1 MNGLV
6 QVLRSLGAARL
17 AVMGVVGVGV
27 IAFFIFMAARFS
39 QPQLA
44 LLYRGLDLD
53 DSAAIVSQLE
63 SLNVPFEL
71 RGNGGEILVPKDQ
84 VLKLRMNMAQEGLPT
99 GGSTGYEI
107 FDRSESIGTTS
118 FVQNVNLLRALEG
131 EIARSI
137 RTIDRVAKARV
148 HLVLP
153 KREVFARENRKPSA
167 SIVLKMRGN
176 AGLDRGQVAAIKHL
190 VAAAVPKLRTNRISI
205 VDARGNLLARR
216 LDAEEEAATMPTSL
230 DEARAAY
237 EKRIKN
243 AIESL
248 LEHTVGQGKVRAAV
262 SAEIDFDRI
271 TTNTETFD
279 PEGQVV
285 RSTQSVEESDSS
297 SESEPESGVSV
308 SENLPEANAG
318 GLAGSN
324 ANSARS
330 RTEETTNYEISKS
343 IKTEVREAGTIRR
356 LSVAVL
362 IDGVY
367 ANNDAGE
374 PVYQPRS
381 EAELQSLSAL
391 VRSTIGYDEQRG
403 DNVDVVNL
411 QFAKLDQTFEEVEP
425 ESTFFGLAKSDIFKI
440 AETVVLGVVG
450 ILVLLLVVRP
460 MLNRLLSGAVAAPAG
475 GQATALPGASGL
487 PQLPNVEGQPA
498 IDRAGA
504 ANQLPAPASPEVR
517 KSEAMMAIEQ
527 VDGQVKASTWKKMGA
542 IVERHPDEAVAIM
555 RNWLYQDA

>member
-1 MNGLV
+1 
-6 QVLRSLGAARL
+6 
-17 AVMGVVGVGV
+17 MGVVGVGV

-44 LLYRGLDLD
+44 LLYRSLDLD

-63 SLNVPFEL
+63 SSNVPFEL

-190 VAAAVPKLRTNRISI
+190 VAAAVPKLRTSRISI

-343 IKTEVREAGTIRR
+343 IKTEVREAGTVRR

-367 ANNDAGE
+367 TNNDAGE

-440 AETVVLGVVG
+440 AETLVLGVVG

-498 IDRAGA
+498 IDAAGA

-517 KSEAMMAIEQ
+517 KSEAMLAIEQ
-527 VDGQVKASTWKKMGA
+527 VDGQVKASTLKKMGE